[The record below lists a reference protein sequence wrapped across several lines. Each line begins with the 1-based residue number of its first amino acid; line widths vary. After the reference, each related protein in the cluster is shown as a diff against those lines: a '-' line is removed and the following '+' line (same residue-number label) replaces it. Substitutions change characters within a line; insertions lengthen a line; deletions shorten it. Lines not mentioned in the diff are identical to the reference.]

1 MSSGRFRLRRILFR
15 TLLIAL
21 VAYVI
26 WDRVE
31 AYRLSRTIAAIAAR
45 GEPVRY
51 GEALPEPRTDEQR
64 QASNLYA
71 QAASFAREQAAEDN
85 NRAAR
90 LDVDNPG
97 GTELSLP
104 DMIAA
109 YRPDASA
116 MQALDQAT
124 PLDFGGFDAADR
136 GTREYELSQLASLA
150 FLRADLAAA
159 QGDGEGAAAALVAA
173 VRLQRTLNSTI
184 NRSSHA
190 VRVLG
195 SLRILLRHTQP
206 SDKALTALQRAFDS
220 WPDEDRMLAEL
231 LQERARF
238 IEIAEDGMEPFAPAA
253 ARFLLQPFAIR
264 SGRVGIAAF
273 EPVIA
278 LARLPLAERTAT
290 MQRADAAYRPQP
302 LWRYR
307 LFGALFDP
315 FPVAYAGM
323 GLSRAKQEL
332 AARRVAVAGLAAE
345 RFRRAHAGAAPDSL
359 AALVPAFLGAVPE
372 DPMSMKPLVYRR
384 DAGGYILYSVDA
396 NRKDDGGELYG
407 HGAAIARHVGPQ
419 SPRDL
424 GIRVPLSV
432 ARH

>member
-1 MSSGRFRLRRILFR
+1 MSPGRFRVRRMIAR
-15 TLLIAL
+15 TLLVSL

-51 GEALPEPRTDEQR
+51 GDALPAPRTDEQR
-64 QASNLYA
+64 QASSLYA

-85 NRAAR
+85 NRAGR

-97 GTELSLP
+97 GGELSLP

-116 MQALDQAT
+116 MQVLDQAT
-124 PLDFGGFDAADR
+124 PLDFGGFDPADR
-136 GTREYELSQLASLA
+136 GTRDYELSQLAAQAS
-150 FLRADLAAA
+150 LRADLAAA
-159 QGDGEGAAAALVAA
+159 QGDGERAAAALVAV
-173 VRLQRTLNSTI
+173 VRLQRTLTSTI

-190 VRVLG
+190 ARVLG

-206 SDKALTALQRAFDS
+206 SDNALAALQRAFDS
-220 WPDEDRMLAEL
+220 WPDEDRMLAYL

-238 IEIAEDGMEPFAPAA
+238 IETAEGGMVPFAPVA
-253 ARFLLQPFAIR
+253 ARFLLHPFVSR
-264 SGRVGIAAF
+264 SGRMGIVSF
-273 EPVIA
+273 EPAIA
-278 LARLPLAERTAT
+278 LARLPLAERSAVV
-290 MQRADAAYRPQP
+290 QRAVADYRSQP

-315 FPVAYAGM
+315 FPVAFAGW
-323 GLSRAKQEL
+323 GLSQAKQEV
-332 AARRVAVAGLAAE
+332 AARRVTVAALAVE
-345 RFRRAHAGAAPDSL
+345 RYRRAHTSAAPESL
-359 AALVPAFLGAVPE
+359 GGLVPAFLSAVPE
-372 DPMSMKPLVYRR
+372 DPFSMKPLVYRR
-384 DAGGYILYSVDA
+384 DADGYVLYSVDA

-407 HGAAIARHVGPQ
+407 HGAAIAKHVGPQ

-424 GIRVPLSV
+424 GIRVPLNV